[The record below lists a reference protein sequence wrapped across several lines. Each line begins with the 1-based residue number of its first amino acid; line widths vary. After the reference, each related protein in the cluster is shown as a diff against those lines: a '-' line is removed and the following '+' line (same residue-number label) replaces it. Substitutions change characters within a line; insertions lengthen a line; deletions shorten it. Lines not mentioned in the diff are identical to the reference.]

1 MRNKDDA
8 DAQILQGAD
17 LAKQAFG
24 FTGRE
29 GRRGFVEDQDRR
41 VTHQTAQDL
50 HHLLIRHFQRAGGGV
65 EI

>member
-1 MRNKDDA
+1 MRDKDDT

-17 LAKQAFG
+17 LAKQTFG
-24 FTGRE
+24 FTRRKGGR
-29 GRRGFVEDQDRR
+29 GLVEDQDRR

-50 HHLLIRHFQRAGGGV
+50 HHLLIRHFQRTGGGV